1 MPPIR
6 QTDYAK
12 HAGLSKGHVSNLVR
26 AGMPLTSLEAADQW
40 RGMSAKPRPSRAG
53 KVSKP
58 APAPEAGGEA
68 PGPYRPPEAEGA
80 LDRNLLREGTPMG
93 SFERMRR
100 IEQDVYAL
108 AQESLRKRRPD
119 AGRLF
124 QIHAQ
129 AARNLTA
136 AREEVLALSE
146 RERQLVSG
154 DWVKRVMQEHDGV
167 ISQLIRAMPKQLAGR
182 IAPHDPEHAEKEL
195 DRWVDE
201 VFLKT
206 LQQTSPWES

>member
-26 AGMPLTSLEAADQW
+26 AGMPLTSLEAADSW
-40 RGMSAKPRPSRAG
+40 RGMSAQKRSGIIPKSASG
-53 KVSKP
+53 SS
-58 APAPEAGGEA
+58 AD
-68 PGPYRPPEAEGA
+68 PGPYRPPEAEGK
-80 LDRNLLREGTPMG
+80 LNRELLREGTPMG

-119 AGRLF
+119 AGRLV

>member
-1 MPPIR
+1 MTKRLLTPYLGILPFFGSEQRGRRGAIPERDYPQPKIPNFHAMPPIR

-26 AGMPLTSLEAADQW
+26 TGMPLTSLEAADQW

-58 APAPEAGGEA
+58 APSPEADGEA
-68 PGPYRPPEAEGA
+68 QGPYRPPEAEGN
-80 LDRNLLREGTPMG
+80 LDRELLREGTPRG

-100 IEQDVYAL
+100 IEQDAYAL
-108 AQESLRKRRPD
+108 AQESLRERRPD
-119 AGRLF
+119 AARLVA
-124 QIHAQ
+124 IHAQ

-146 RERQLVSG
+146 RERHRFLAISSG
-154 DWVKRVMQEHDGV
+154 KGG
-167 ISQLIRAMPKQLAGR
+167 A
-182 IAPHDPEHAEKEL
+182 
-195 DRWVDE
+195 
-201 VFLKT
+201 
-206 LQQTSPWES
+206 